1 MGFVK
6 TIEGMVSIII
16 PIYNYG
22 RYAMQAI
29 DSALAQTYKNTE
41 VIVINDGS
49 TDDTHIA
56 LLPYQYRVRSYC
68 SVNQGVSRARNFGAS
83 LACGEFLLP
92 LDADDWIEPNYLER
106 TVPHMAD
113 PEVGVVATD
122 YVNFGAMGGR
132 ITARATTLQQEMN
145 GNSIPITS
153 LIRKT
158 AFEQTPGYTT
168 AFIETAGNK
177 QQLGF
182 EDWNLWID
190 ILKRGWKVYPVNE
203 PLFHYRTKV
212 DADKNWRNSPETLDK
227 RGDVGAWCV
236 SVIRKLH
243 PELRW

>member
-1 MGFVK
+1 M
-6 TIEGMVSIII
+6 IEGMVSIII
-16 PIYNYG
+16 PVYNYG
-22 RYAMQAI
+22 RYAHKAI
-29 DSALAQTYKNTE
+29 ESALTQTYADVE
-41 VIVINDGS
+41 VIVIDDGS
-49 TDDTHIA
+49 TDDTHDILCSFGGTRYR
-56 LLPYQYRVRSYC
+56 LLSQD
-68 SVNQGVSRARNFGAS
+68 NMGVSIARNRAA
-83 LACGEFLLP
+83 LVAKGEFLLP

-113 PEVGVVATD
+113 PQVGVVATD